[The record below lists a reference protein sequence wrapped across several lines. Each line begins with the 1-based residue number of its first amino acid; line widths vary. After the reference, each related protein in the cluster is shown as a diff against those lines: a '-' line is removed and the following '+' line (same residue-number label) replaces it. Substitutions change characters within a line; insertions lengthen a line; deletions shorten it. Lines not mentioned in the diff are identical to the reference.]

1 MKKSTLNRI
10 LSLVLAMTMS
20 LTLCIPAFAMPISAS
35 MPTYEGTMKNIQ
47 GQMKEQD
54 AMYLYPILERIIRA
68 EYEAGTSGTLLEKN
82 SMTMAGTTGLKSAVY
97 ETWKL
102 KSAYFDGTED
112 GDEFYFGR
120 VGKADATGET
130 VSVGET
136 RQESISILGTIGV
149 QKRDIQAVLGFDYS
163 KSVAVSVTKT
173 SRPLNMNEIV
183 ESYVHF
189 IYNRYSII
197 QIHTIRLDGK
207 TFTYD
212 VPATILRPQPFA
224 QVRFEY
230 HY

>member
-54 AMYLYPILERIIRA
+54 AMY
-68 EYEAGTSGTLLEKN
+68 
-82 SMTMAGTTGLKSAVY
+82 
-97 ETWKL
+97 
-102 KSAYFDGTED
+102 
-112 GDEFYFGR
+112 
-120 VGKADATGET
+120 
-130 VSVGET
+130 
-136 RQESISILGTIGV
+136 
-149 QKRDIQAVLGFDYS
+149 
-163 KSVAVSVTKT
+163 
-173 SRPLNMNEIV
+173 
-183 ESYVHF
+183 
-189 IYNRYSII
+189 
-197 QIHTIRLDGK
+197 
-207 TFTYD
+207 D